1 MNAHAQPLRRKH
13 SARLARALERAV
25 PQPLLALPPLML
37 ALGLLALAPLRIN
50 GDTWFGLV
58 AGRDIVEHGL
68 PHSDRLMALTAG
80 RPWQDQQW
88 LSHVTSYGL
97 YQLGGLPLLSL
108 IDIGCVVAALCIA
121 IQASRRFGGTPLWIT
136 AAAGPL
142 LMIQVPSE
150 ARAQSFVL
158 PLFAALIWLLARDAR
173 SPDRRILLLIPMLAL
188 WANLHGSILIACM
201 LVLLR
206 CAVGLVGAVRRRT
219 PRALGRHLAVSCIA
233 LVAPFASPY
242 GPDLLRYYRS
252 TLTNSA
258 FRDFASEW
266 AGTTFRS
273 WFGPAFFLV
282 VAVVIIAIVRPEF
295 RLGPFET
302 LCLLLLSLLGL
313 DTLRNVVWLPYAAV
327 ILLPAGL
334 GRWSPEAARSRLRP
348 FLAVV
353 AIGCAIGVG
362 LQAARI
368 SSPALEDPWPRAE
381 GAAIARAAA
390 LDPSL
395 RIVTDEADA
404 DWLIWHYPALRGR
417 IAYDVRFELLGE
429 RGLTDVVNFKD
440 VSGLGWDRRFTGYR
454 LALFDRAANPNL
466 VRALLAERG
475 RRVLAKNDGVYA
487 ILRPVLKPGA

>member
-1 MNAHAQPLRRKH
+1 MNAHAQPLRRRH
-13 SARLARALERAV
+13 SARLARALERAI
-25 PQPLLALPPLML
+25 PQPLLPMPPLML

-58 AGRDIVEHGL
+58 AGRDIVQHGL

-88 LSHVTSYGL
+88 LSHVASYGL
-97 YQLGGLPLLSL
+97 YRLGGLPLLSL
-108 IDIGCVVAALCIA
+108 VDIACVVAALCIA
-121 IQASRRFGGTPLWIT
+121 IQASRSFGGTPTWIT
-136 AAAGPL
+136 AVAGPL
-142 LMIQVPSE
+142 IMIQVPSE

-158 PLFAALIWLLARDAR
+158 PMFAALMWLLARDAR
-173 SPDRRILLLIPMLAL
+173 TPDRRILLLVPLLAL

-206 CAVGLVGAVRRRT
+206 CAVGAGSALRRRT
-219 PRALGRHLAVSCIA
+219 PRALGRHLAVSTIA

-252 TLTNSA
+252 TLTNGA

-282 VAVVIIAIVRPEF
+282 VAAVIIAIVRPEF
-295 RLGPFET
+295 RLGAFDT
-302 LCLLLLSLLGL
+302 VCLLLLALLGL

-327 ILLPAGL
+327 VLLPAGL
-334 GRWSPEAARSRLRP
+334 ARWSPEAARSRLRP
-348 FLAVV
+348 FLAVL

-362 LQAARI
+362 LLASRL
-368 SSPALEDPWPRAE
+368 SSPALEEPWPHAE
-381 GAAIARAAA
+381 GAAIARTAGH
-390 LDPSL
+390 DPAL
-395 RIVTDEADA
+395 RIVTDEAGA

-417 IAYDVRFELLGE
+417 IAFDVRFELLGE

-440 VSGLGWDRRFTGYR
+440 VSGLDWDRRFTGYR
-454 LALFDRAANPNL
+454 LALFDRATNPHL

-475 RRVLAKNDGVYA
+475 RRVLAKGDGVYA
-487 ILRPVLKPGA
+487 ILRPALRPGS